1 MLLTA
6 FTGHAFHTFLSL
18 HRRAFRIRGRF
29 PDTTLNV
36 SMLNVREIT
45 IRRDTLDGVA
55 HCVPGRLC
63 GSAEMRE

>member
-1 MLLTA
+1 ML

-18 HRRAFRIRGRF
+18 HRRAFRIHGRF

-45 IRRDTLDGVA
+45 IRRDTLDALLIVCLVD
-55 HCVPGRLC
+55 CVVVPR
-63 GSAEMRE
+63 